1 MRSHTLSLLA
11 LLLSGGL
18 ALGQTGGGPADPF
31 QGQGWPFVTRVALD
45 GSGDFTSIQAAIDHT
60 NVGRTVLV
68 LPGTYEEPIRMKDG
82 VDVVG
87 SGAGQT
93 ILDGR
98 KFVPVVRGASYCRLE
113 GFTITGYADDDID
126 GIQCEE
132 VNEFTIA
139 NNLIKNCTWS
149 GITAV
154 RSSVTVRNN
163 LICDNRTSGIYLTGA
178 TDVPSIIA
186 SNTICGNANEADIRL
201 WNGAQAK
208 ITGNI
213 IGDIDCETE
222 KGSVATLHY
231 NDVFAQEVGGDN
243 LHADPLFADP
253 DAGDYH
259 VKSQAGRWDPARQAW
274 VADDVTSPCID
285 AGDPFVPI
293 GYEPFPNGG
302 VVNLGAYGGTA
313 EASKSWFGGPVCETI
328 IAGDIN
334 GDCRVDFADLEIL
347 MRHWMEEF

>member
-1 MRSHTLSLLA
+1 MRIHTLSLLA
-11 LLLSGGL
+11 WLLSGGL
-18 ALGQTGGGPADPF
+18 ALAQAGGGPADPF
-31 QGQGWPFVTRVALD
+31 EDQGWPFVTRVALD
-45 GSGDFTSIQAAIDHT
+45 GSGDFTSIQAAINHT

-87 SGAGQT
+87 SGADKT

-98 KFVPVVRGASYCRLE
+98 RFVPVVRGASYCRLE

-126 GIQCEE
+126 GVSCQD
-132 VNEFTIA
+132 VNEFAIA
-139 NNLIKNCTWS
+139 NNIIKNCTWS

-163 LICDNRTSGIYLTGA
+163 LICDNRSSGIYLTGA
-178 TDVPSIIA
+178 TAVPSIIVN
-186 SNTICGNANEADIRL
+186 NTICGNANEADIRL
-201 WNGAQAK
+201 WNGARAE
-208 ITGNI
+208 ITSNI

-222 KGSVATLHY
+222 KGSMATLHY

-253 DAGDYH
+253 NGGDYH
-259 VKSQAGRWDPARQAW
+259 VKSQAGRWDPARQVW
-274 VADDVTSPCID
+274 VTDDVTSPCID
-285 AGDPFVPI
+285 AGDPFAPI
-293 GYEPFPNGG
+293 GYEPFPTGG

-334 GDCRVDFADLEIL
+334 GDCRVDCADLEIL